1 MQKKVVAAAEVV
13 GVVADIEAAVAAV
26 EEGGV
31 VASAEDA
38 VARKQGEVVA
48 YGAEEPCTPDWQRQG
63 EVVVDDE
70 VEYERDVAHAAAAEV
85 GVGGGVEEEDAEVV
99 DALAPMGLVEEE
111 RKAVGREKGMGLKD
125 VVDASRVVGGVA
137 YTGTEDHSRG
147 AWKRVL
153 SVGAFAHGAVEGA
166 QAGRDGRIGW
176 SYWTTSDD
184 MMDSQLEAGMSEDT
198 KHIAEAHRDER
209 RGHHEMMYSCL
220 L

>member
-1 MQKKVVAAAEVV
+1 MQKKIVAAAEVV

-31 VASAEDA
+31 VASAEGA
-38 VARKQGEVVA
+38 VARKQAEVVA

-63 EVVVDDE
+63 EVAVDDG

-85 GVGGGVEEEDAEVV
+85 EVGGDVEEEDAEVV
-99 DALAPMGLVEEE
+99 DALVPMGLVEEV

-125 VVDASRVVGGVA
+125 VVDASRVVGVA
-137 YTGTEDHSRG
+137 YTGTEAHSRG

-153 SVGAFAHGAVEGA
+153 SVGAFARGAEEGA

-184 MMDSQLEAGMSEDT
+184 MMDSQLEAVMSEDT
-198 KHIAEAHRDER
+198 KHIAEAHRATKTR
-209 RGHHEMMYSCL
+209 R
-220 L
+220 